1 MVTFLVGASSEVEDS
16 SSDDSSLESSLELD
30 AAAVVTFVGA
40 AFTGSDFA
48 GADFDCVG
56 FVVVVP
62 FVATLGGAPLAGAAL
77 PAGNGGSSSESS
89 LSESSSLSLSLTGF
103 ARALGGGCFEGTA
116 FEKGLVAPVLV
127 AVVVGSSSD
136 SLSLDSEE
144 ELALAGT
151 ALDCY
156 KKNEFCITRSKCC
169 KTHLPICHRQFVRRL
184 IIL

>member
-103 ARALGGGCFEGTA
+103 PRALVGGCFERTA
-116 FEKGLVAPVLV
+116 FETGLVAPVLV

-156 KKNEFCITRSKCC
+156 KRVN
-169 KTHLPICHRQFVRRL
+169 FVSCDQNVVKRTFPFVTGSL
-184 IIL
+184 CAG